1 MKSTSTTAQ
10 HFDER
15 FDAGASVR
23 EALELSSA
31 VRRNQGQRRVNVDFP
46 NWMVDQLDHEA
57 HRLGVTRQSVIK
69 IWLAE
74 RLDATR
80 AATGS
85 TEKISD

>member
-1 MKSTSTTAQ
+1 MKSTFTTAQ

-15 FDAGASVR
+15 FDAGASVL

>member
-15 FDAGASVR
+15 FDAGASVL

-57 HRLGVTRQSVIK
+57 ERLDG
-69 IWLAE
+69 
-74 RLDATR
+74 LDATR

>member
-1 MKSTSTTAQ
+1 MKSTSITAQ
-10 HFDER
+10 HFDKR
-15 FDAGASVR
+15 FDSGESVLD
-23 EALELSSA
+23 ALDLSGS

-46 NWMVDQLDHEA
+46 IWMVDQLDHEA

-80 AATGS
+80 SATGS
-85 TEKISD
+85 LEKISN